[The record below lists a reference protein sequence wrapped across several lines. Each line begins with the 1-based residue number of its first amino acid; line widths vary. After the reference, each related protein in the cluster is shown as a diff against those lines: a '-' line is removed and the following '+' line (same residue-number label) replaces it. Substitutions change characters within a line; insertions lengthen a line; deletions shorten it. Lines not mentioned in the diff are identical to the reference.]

1 MDFGAAGGTI
11 GRAARNNW
19 VLPDPSVSN
28 FHARVHFANG
38 EFLIEDTSTNGV
50 FMNGPDNRLTKGKP
64 TVIRSGDTLL
74 IDPYEIHVAVSHD
87 EAPADDPF
95 RPAGSGASG
104 AYPYPPPAE
113 DPSRGVVDPLLA
125 LNLPPSAPPRP
136 RGPKAEDL
144 LGSSPLQEHYQPPLV
159 VPVHT
164 PTPAAGSV
172 IPDDYDPFIKSESKP
187 RPSVT
192 PRPAP
197 PVEPARHSA
206 PPVAA
211 SPKSG
216 RASAPEP
223 AGGGGDL
230 AAVLEGAGIS
240 AASVT
245 PEVARDFGRIIRVVV
260 EGLMEVLKSRQQ
272 IKDEFRMRQTSF
284 KPSQNNPL
292 KFSANVDD
300 ALHNLLVKRNA
311 AYLGSVEAFEDA
323 FADVRNHQMAML
335 EGVRVAF
342 EATLKAFDPDKLQK
356 EFEKHGK
363 GSLLS
368 VGGKLKY
375 WDQYRDKYS
384 DMVSDADTCFR
395 ELFGEEFAKVY
406 EEQLKRMKDK
416 KGSRRPLL

>member
-28 FHARVHFANG
+28 FHARIHFANG

-64 TVIRSGDTLL
+64 AVIRTGDTLL
-74 IDPYEIHVAVSHD
+74 IDPYEIHVGVSHD
-87 EAPADDPF
+87 EEPADDPF
-95 RPAGSGASG
+95 RPAGAAGGG
-104 AYPYPPPAE
+104 AYPYPAAN
-113 DPSRGVVDPLLA
+113 DPSGGVVDPLLA
-125 LNLPPSAPPRP
+125 LNLPPSVPPRP

-144 LGSSPLQEHYQPPLV
+144 LGSSPLQEHYQPPPLV
-159 VPVHT
+159 PSHT
-164 PTPAAGSV
+164 PTPAAGSM
-172 IPDDYDPFIKSESKP
+172 IPDDYDPFLKSEAKPRPPIAPRPEPPVESP
-187 RPSVT
+187 RPSV
-192 PRPAP
+192 PA
-197 PVEPARHSA
+197 A
-206 PPVAA
+206 P
-211 SPKSG
+211 SPKAG
-216 RASAPEP
+216 RASASAP
-223 AGGGGDL
+223 AVGATDL
-230 AAVLEGAGIS
+230 AAVLEGAGIN

-245 PEVARDFGRIIRVVV
+245 PELARDFGRVIRVVV
-260 EGLMEVLKSRQQ
+260 DGLMEVLKSRTQ

-311 AYLGSVEAFEDA
+311 AYLGTVEAFEDA

-335 EGVRVAF
+335 EGIRVAF
-342 EATLKAFDPDKLQK
+342 EATLKAFDPDRLQK
-356 EFEKHGK
+356 EFEKRGK
-363 GSLLS
+363 GSLIS

-395 ELFGEEFAKVY
+395 ELFGEEFAKAY
-406 EEQLKRMKDK
+406 EEQLKRLKDQQ
-416 KGSRRPLL
+416 GSRRPLI